1 MRKGRDYKMN
11 NAELIIKLKK
21 EINESKTKKSQI
33 EGKLQIFTEQLK
45 NEFECDDLDK
55 AKKLVNSL
63 EKQIEKDEKELEEK
77 INVIKELI

>member
-1 MRKGRDYKMN
+1 MN

-21 EINESKTKKSQI
+21 EINEAKTKKSQI

-45 NEFECDDLDK
+45 NEFGCDTLDK
-55 AKKLVNSL
+55 AKKLVSSL

>member
-1 MRKGRDYKMN
+1 MN